1 MWVQQMYHENKLSH
15 TNGQQLNKTIPAVR
29 EAKFHSLTSG
39 AVSCLCFTLRSKLAI
54 FFNLI
59 NKTII
64 NNNPVELP
72 GI

>member
-39 AVSCLCFTLRSKLAI
+39 AVSCLFYIEIETGH